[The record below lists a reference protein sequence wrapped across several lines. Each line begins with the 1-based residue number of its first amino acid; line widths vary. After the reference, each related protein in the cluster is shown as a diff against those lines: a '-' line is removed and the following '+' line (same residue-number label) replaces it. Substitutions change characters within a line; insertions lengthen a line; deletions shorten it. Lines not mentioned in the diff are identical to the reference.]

1 MVVKASNAYQL
12 TLFGTPRLVAPNGD
26 DVTPRLRKAQ
36 ALLAFL
42 ALAGEQPVSR
52 EKLQDLLWQD
62 RMPDQ
67 GRDSLKKALGELRK
81 SFADAKIC
89 PLETDGGPVRLSLSA
104 IAVDVLQA
112 PSVDKTDLYQPKLLE
127 GLRLR
132 ERNFE
137 KWLSSVRKRLE
148 WRHASGS
155 VLIPGNANAASSARP
170 FLRIGLDQTQVGGS
184 GSASGHLVDVL
195 LAGLRRALLSTGV
208 FEIIDFRRA
217 GLNADRSGIDMW
229 LRLSAVSFPG
239 EMMVDLSLASAD
251 GRQQIWSVGDVM
263 ELDSLTPVKLNARAA
278 TMADQIAERVRSAE
292 GVFGERHVLARA
304 ALQAISQ
311 MFCISNQDLDS
322 AEVTLREVSDALGS
336 SSLYAW
342 YAYLAAFQV
351 EKKGRANSPE
361 ILDKADFLAARAL
374 EIDPTNPLTRA
385 LVAHVQSFVLRD
397 LDTACELLEPVR
409 NMTSQNVMLADT
421 YGLLKFYTGDY
432 SEAKK
437 HAEIA
442 TQLGRWNPFRYA
454 FTTSVAMS
462 QLMLGDYDGAVSA
475 ARSALAQHPL
485 RNGHRFEPTL
495 RTLAAAYSFSGQ
507 LEKGR
512 IAVELLERQTGKSAL
527 DTLVSAEDA
536 PFPNVDVLNTV
547 KQGLE
552 RLYV

>member
-1 MVVKASNAYQL
+1 MASDGYQL
-12 TLFGTPRLVAPNGD
+12 TLFGTPRLVAPSGD

-52 EKLQDLLWQD
+52 EKLQNLLWQD

-67 GRDSLKKALGELRK
+67 GRDSLKKALGDIRK
-81 SFADAKIC
+81 SFKDAKVS
-89 PLETDGGPVRLSLSA
+89 PLQTDGGPVRLDLSE

-112 PSVDKTDLYQPKLLE
+112 PSPDQSGLYQPKLLD
-127 GLRLR
+127 GLGLR
-132 ERNFE
+132 ERNFD

-148 WRHASGS
+148 WRHQSGK
-155 VLIPGNANAASSARP
+155 VLLPGAADAMGGGRP
-170 FLRIGLDQTQVGGS
+170 FLRIGLDEALGGGS
-184 GSASGHLVDVL
+184 TSASGHLVDVL

-217 GLNADRSGIDMW
+217 APNADRSGIDMW
-229 LRLSAVSFPG
+229 LRLSAVSFPD
-239 EMMVDLSLASAD
+239 EVMVDLSLASAD
-251 GRQQIWSVGDVM
+251 GRQLIWSVSDVM
-263 ELDSLTPVKLNARAA
+263 ELGSLTPVKLNARAA

-322 AEVTLREVSDALGS
+322 AEVTLREVTEALGS

-361 ILDKADFLAARAL
+361 VLDKADYLAAKAL

-397 LDTACELLEPVR
+397 LDTAAELLEPVR

-421 YGLLKFYTGDY
+421 YGLVKFYKGDY
-432 SEAKK
+432 AEAKK

-442 TQLGRWNPFRYA
+442 AELGRWNPFRYA
-454 FTTSVAMS
+454 FSTSVAMS
-462 QLMLGDYDGAVSA
+462 KLMMGDYEGAVGS

-485 RNGHRFEPTL
+485 RNGHRYEPTL
-495 RTLAAAYSFSGQ
+495 RTLAAAYAFNGQ
-507 LEKGR
+507 PEKGR
-512 IAVELLERQTGKSAL
+512 FAIELLERQIGKSAL
-527 DTLVSAEDA
+527 DTLASADDA
-536 PFPNVDVLNTV
+536 PFPNIEVLNTI

-552 RLYV
+552 RLNV